1 MLRMSSFLEH
11 ILFYDSSAYPKKS
24 ITMNLVRGQ
33 KLLSKLKK
41 HIDKMDEVEESD
53 FIKSISRSSVANHKT
68 VEENMATLVGFME
81 ETKKRYVSEH
91 VVANDYTQLKNE
103 IYKKNTVIGVADVLS
118 QVEQLTELKH
128 FYERLLRSFKG
139 TTVEV
144 LKQEHIERMVE
155 YNQKEKAERLARMSS
170 HNYLDSSI
178 SVPSL
183 NMTYSPVEKSVL
195 EEKIKVVNRALEDLE
210 TRRDYLNASNQI
222 TVELS
227 VVSCDILG
235 L

>member
-1 MLRMSSFLEH
+1 MSGVLDH

-33 KLLSKLKK
+33 KLLAKLKK
-41 HIDKMDEVEESD
+41 HADKMDEVEESD

-68 VEENMATLVGFME
+68 AEENMATLAGFME
-81 ETKKRYVSEH
+81 ETKRSYVSEH
-91 VVANDYTQLKNE
+91 VVTNDYTELKNE

-118 QVEQLTELKH
+118 QVEQLTKLKR
-128 FYERLLRSFKG
+128 FYERLLGSFKG

-144 LKQEHIERMVE
+144 LKEEHIHRMME
-155 YNQKEKAERLARMSS
+155 YNQKEKAERLARMTS

-178 SVPSL
+178 NVPSL
-183 NMTYSPVEKSVL
+183 NMTYSPVEKAVL
-195 EEKIKVVNRALEDLE
+195 EEKIKAVNRALEDLE

>member
-1 MLRMSSFLEH
+1 MSGVLDH

-33 KLLSKLKK
+33 KLLAKLKK
-41 HIDKMDEVEESD
+41 HADKMDEVEESD

-68 VEENMATLVGFME
+68 AEENMATLVGFME
-81 ETKKRYVSEH
+81 ETKRSYVSEH
-91 VVANDYTQLKNE
+91 VIANDYTELKNE

-118 QVEQLTELKH
+118 QVEQLTKLKR
-128 FYERLLRSFKG
+128 FYERLLRSFKD

-144 LKQEHIERMVE
+144 LKQEHIDRMVE
-155 YNQKEKAERLARMSS
+155 YNQKEKAERLVRLTS

-183 NMTYSPVEKSVL
+183 NMTYSPVEKVVL
-195 EEKIKVVNRALEDLE
+195 EEKIKGVNRALEDLE

>member
-1 MLRMSSFLEH
+1 MSGVLEH
-11 ILFYDSSAYPKKS
+11 VLFYDSSAYPKKS

-33 KLLSKLKK
+33 KLLAKLKK

-53 FIKSISRSSVANHKT
+53 FIKPLSRSSVANHKT
-68 VEENMATLVGFME
+68 AEENTATLVGFME
-81 ETKKRYVSEH
+81 ETKRSYVSEN
-91 VVANDYTQLKNE
+91 VVINDYTQLKNE
-103 IYKKNTVIGVADVLS
+103 IYKKNTIIGVADVLS
-118 QVEQLTELKH
+118 QVEQLTELKR
-128 FYERLLRSFKG
+128 FYEHLLGSFKG

-144 LKQEHIERMVE
+144 LKKEHIERMME
-155 YNQKEKAERLARMSS
+155 YNKKEKDERAQRLSLSS
-170 HNYLDSSI
+170 GYLDSSI

-183 NMTYSPVEKSVL
+183 SMTYSPVEKSAL
-195 EEKIKVVNRALEDLE
+195 EEKIKDVNRALEELE

-222 TVELS
+222 TLELS

>member
-1 MLRMSSFLEH
+1 MSGFLEH
-11 ILFYDSSAYPKKS
+11 VLFYDASAYQKKS

-41 HIDKMDEVEESD
+41 HIDKTDEVEESD
-53 FIKSISRSSVANHKT
+53 FIKSITRSSVANHKT
-68 VEENMATLVGFME
+68 AEENMATLVGFME

-91 VVANDYTQLKNE
+91 VITNDYTELKNE

-118 QVEQLTELKH
+118 QVEQLTELKR
-128 FYERLLRSFKG
+128 FYERLLGSFKG
-139 TTVEV
+139 TTVEI

-155 YNQKEKAERLARMSS
+155 YNQKEKTERLAQLSRSNGYM
-170 HNYLDSSI
+170 DSSLGI
-178 SVPSL
+178 PSL
-183 NMTYSPVEKSVL
+183 GMAYSPVEKTVL
-195 EEKIKVVNRALEDLE
+195 EEKIKGVNRALEDLE

-227 VVSCDILG
+227 TVSCDILG